1 MAHWPEPSAT
11 SASHDHRVVH
21 ATQGIDPH
29 ALGRLRDMLSRMTGV
44 LLEVTTDRARMQI
57 GPTVVDVLVPGSDLE
72 ALQAQIGQ
80 EITFHTLLVLE
91 GISQGTSLVPRL
103 IGFSSAHDRSF
114 FELFTTVKNIGYRK
128 ALRALQLP
136 FDRVAAA
143 IAGKDAGLLTTL
155 PEIGKRTAETIIA
168 ELSGKVDDF
177 VEEIV
182 TPVAEDDGTGSLIND
197 TVAMLTALGESRAEA
212 QSLAQRALAVEP
224 EITTPDALLSAVFR
238 LRETAH

>member
-1 MAHWPEPSAT
+1 MYTTQALNSRPLAGRSKTPCRY
-11 SASHDHRVVH
+11 HDSMISRISGCLIE
-21 ATQGIDPH
+21 AREGH
-29 ALGRLRDMLSRMTGV
+29 AL
-44 LLEVTTDRARMQI
+44 LECDH
-57 GPTVVDVLVPGSDLE
+57 VVYEILVPGCDIPYLNTRC
-72 ALQAQIGQ
+72 G
-80 EITFHTLLVLE
+80 TTVVFHTLHYHE
-91 GISQGTSLVPRL
+91 SHGQGSSFVPRL
-103 IGFSSAHDRSF
+103 VGFHNERDRAF

-143 IAGKDAGLLTTL
+143 IAGKDASLLTTL

-177 VEEIV
+177 VEDIV
-182 TPVAEDDGTGSLIND
+182 ASVAEDDATSSLIND